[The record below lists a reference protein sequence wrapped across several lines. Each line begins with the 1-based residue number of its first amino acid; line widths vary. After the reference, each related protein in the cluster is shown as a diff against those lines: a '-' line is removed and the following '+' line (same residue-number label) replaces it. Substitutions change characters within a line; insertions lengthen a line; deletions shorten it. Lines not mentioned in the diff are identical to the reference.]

1 MGDLRASTALLTDQ
15 YELTMVRAAL
25 GSGMADRRSVFE
37 LFARRLPT
45 GRRYGIVAGV
55 GRVLDAIEAFRFDP
69 AEIDFLASHKV
80 VDDRTADWLAGYRF
94 TGDVWGYPEG
104 EAYFPGSPVLT
115 VEGSFAEAVVLET
128 VLLSIYNYDCAVASA
143 ASRMIQ
149 MAGTRPCIE
158 MGTRRA
164 NEYAAVAAARAAY
177 AVGFAATSNLEAGRR
192 YGIPTTGTAAHSFTL
207 LHDSEEEAFAA
218 QIAALGEGTTL
229 LVDTYDVEAAIRT
242 GVRLTE
248 GRLGAIRLDSGDL
261 AEQAA
266 EVRELLDSLGATK
279 TRIIVTSDLD
289 EFQIA
294 ALRSA
299 PVDGYGVGT
308 SLVTG
313 SGAPT
318 CSFVYKLVAR
328 AEDADPA
335 SPLLPV
341 AKKSQNKS
349 SIGGR
354 KFALRRLGPD
364 GRAEAEVVG
373 IGAPPADDGNDRPLL
388 VELVR
393 GGEIVGREPLAA
405 ARERHQRAVAELPP
419 SARKLSRGEPV
430 IETLMLDELG
440 QPTHNPYATKEA

>member
-1 MGDLRASTALLTDQ
+1 MAELPASTALLTDQ
-15 YELTMVRAAL
+15 YELTMVQAAL
-25 GSGMADRRSVFE
+25 GSGTADRRSVFE

-69 AEIDFLASHKV
+69 AEIDFLLSHKV

-149 MAGTRPCIE
+149 MAGDRPCIE

-164 NEYAAVAAARAAY
+164 NEHAAVAAARAAY

-218 QIAALGEGTTL
+218 QISALGEGTTL

-248 GRLGAIRLDSGDL
+248 GRLGAVRLDSGDL
-261 AEQAA
+261 AEQAT

-289 EFQIA
+289 EYQLA

-373 IGAPPADDGNDRPLL
+373 IGAAPADDGNDRPLL

-405 ARERHQRAVAELPP
+405 ARERHARAVAELPS
-419 SARKLSRGEPV
+419 SARKMSRGEPV